1 MGQAGPEEYVWR
13 WDSLVSGWRDKDEK
27 PTKAKASR
35 LEEKMER
42 ERERERQPLGGLGG
56 LASANQQRDQV

>member
-42 ERERERQPLGGLGG
+42 ERERERAPRRGLGG
-56 LASANQQRDQV
+56 LASHNEQRDQV